1 MANKTVSIQNAL
13 NSGEISPSLFG
24 RLDLEKWKN
33 GSSTARNFF
42 VDYRGGVKSRAG
54 LAYVG
59 TCKQEYPDNPPRDI
73 PFQFNINQGYALE
86 FGTEYMRVKSKGAY
100 VTETMSP
107 IINPNFGAIEG
118 FVGASTPVGY
128 SSSNQAVLEDRS
140 IPYIVQ
146 LEGSPVATGSPGIK
160 LLNYDDVGAEVLQK
174 TVATLGI
181 PSINANGG
189 TCLHPNGNIYSTQGT
204 SNSAVV
210 SIVQTTNLSL
220 LGTFGTAGSTVG
232 SDLTHFA
239 DSFQMI
245 PVLNNNHNYLVS
257 VGLSSAAHNNEIS
270 LWDATGSTLVF
281 QAIAAPS
288 EVNAQVC
295 EGDRNTG
302 QFFALGRPNYGAG
315 ATTPFSLY
323 KGSVSPSLTLT
334 SIVSVSPTTID
345 PSWTN
350 IEVVTGPGYD
360 NSDGNVLCFVGTL
373 DSVTNQNYLVKF
385 NSSTGAVI
393 WKTPVTVQVL
403 DNCDLTKSYMDGLL
417 QVHNHNTNSVIN
429 FDLVLHT
436 QTSTAWNA
444 GIGAAIEHQF
454 FDHAR
459 GAIFSS
465 GAYSQS
471 TGPVPIYLGSYLASS
486 GNTIP
491 ALTTMA
497 IYSSQYLPGV
507 LDDTSGIKIT
517 GITNSNPALFT
528 INFGGLPV
536 YSPGDW
542 IYVRDVV
549 GMTNFNGLTWII
561 DSSPSLNQYVLK
573 DLFGNLVDS
582 TNFPAY
588 VSGGVTERL
597 FTLETPY
604 ASEDLPYLKYTQSA
618 DTMTLTCVNPVTGT
632 EYPPHTLIRHGN
644 ANWTLTQ
651 DVFSATI
658 TPPDDVT
665 IVAYSSSTPTTWYS
679 YVVTSVS
686 LDTGEESVASSQVSV
701 FNNDISLYLGSN
713 TLSWTAVEG
722 ASSYNVYAA
731 PASYSV
737 TSPVSSVFGYIGTA
751 LGSSYVD
758 SNITPDFVTVPPV
771 HFDPFAIGAITDVVI
786 TAKGNG
792 NYSQGTI
799 GWSIQTSTGSG
810 FDGFPIVANGNLVG
824 FVILNQGQN
833 YQPGDTIT
841 FTDSGGGLAKGS
853 YTVTSQ
859 PSDNSEIFLNTSG
872 TIFRVPGHAVDQPTF
887 QMNIGATIPLTLQ
900 ALASFLTSRAVS
912 DINLGV
918 ATYTVDASHLYITYK
933 TPGTVGNAYTL
944 GTAPSGWTRSGTT
957 LTGGGAVGT
966 SAKATLT
973 IGPMTGT
980 YPSVP
985 AYFQQRRVYAGSQNK
1000 PDTYWMSQPGLFSNM
1015 DTSIPVTDSDS
1026 ITGTPWSQQVNGI
1039 QFLVPMPG
1047 GLVILTGKGAWQV
1060 NGGSSAGI
1068 TPSNQTAIAQAYNGC
1083 NNIVPPIP
1091 INYDIVYIQAK
1102 GSILRDLSY
1111 NFYTNIYTGTDLT
1124 VLSNHLFQYN
1134 NINQMAWCE
1143 EPNKLVWC
1151 LRNDGIL
1158 LCLTYMKEQDVYSW
1172 SRHDTNGLFVS
1183 ICSVTEPPV
1192 DALYVI
1198 TQRFIQG
1205 QWRYYSERMNDRL
1218 WQNVEGAFCVDSGVS
1233 YPVPNEVPGLAYLLT
1248 YPTQEYTSDGQVII
1262 FPTAT
1267 LNVSSS
1273 SGTGVTFTTS
1283 DTTEPPFTSN
1293 NIGDIIRVG
1302 GGKAVITSFVDDN
1315 NVIGD
1320 IINPITV
1327 TLQNN
1332 DVDRP
1337 VPYVSGSWS
1346 LAPVTS
1352 TVVNLNHLEGQT
1364 VSILADGSVVDSQV
1378 VTNGS
1383 VTLDDA
1389 ASVITIGLPYT
1400 CQLQTLYLDHP
1411 DQTGTSQTRRKLITS
1426 VGLRV
1431 EASRGIQLG
1440 ADQPDASTQPNYATV
1455 PWDDMNEI
1463 KERTNQTDAGD
1474 AVPLYTGDYFKT
1486 ITSSWAVTGQ
1496 VAVQQV
1502 YPLPANILAI
1512 VSYWSMGD
1520 DQ

>member
-1 MANKTVSIQNAL
+1 MGQSVVSIQNAF
-13 NSGEISPSLFG
+13 NSGELSPSLRG

-33 GSSTARNFF
+33 GASTMRNFF
-42 VDYRGGVKSRAG
+42 VDYRGGAKSRAG

-59 TCKQEYPDNPPRDI
+59 TCKQEYPDNPPRDV

-107 IINPNFGAIEG
+107 VINPNFGAIEG
-118 FVGASTPVGY
+118 LVGSATPVGY
-128 SSSNQAVLEDRS
+128 SSSNQTFLEDRDV
-140 IPYIVQ
+140 PYIVQ
-146 LEGSPVATGSPGIK
+146 LEGSPTATGAPGIK
-160 LLNYDDVGAEVLQK
+160 LLNFDDVGDEILQK
-174 TVATLGI
+174 TVTTIGASGI
-181 PSINANGG
+181 APLSG
-189 TCLHPNGNIYSTQGT
+189 TCLHPNGNIYCTTGP
-204 SNSAVV
+204 SNSTVVNIIQAV
-210 SIVQTTNLSL
+210 NLSL
-220 LGTFGTAGSTVG
+220 AGTFGAIGATLG
-232 SDLTHFA
+232 SDATHFA
-239 DSFQMI
+239 DSFKMI
-245 PVLNNNHNYLVS
+245 PVLNNNHNYLMS
-257 VGLSSAAHNNEIS
+257 VGLSSASHDNEIS
-270 LWDATGSTLVF
+270 LWDATGSSLVF
-281 QAIAAPS
+281 QALQHTS
-288 EVNAQVC
+288 ENGASIC

-302 QFFALGRPNYGAG
+302 QFFALGSPAYGGG

-323 KGSVSPSLTLT
+323 SGSVSPSLSLT
-334 SIVSVSPTTID
+334 SITSVSPTTID
-345 PSWTN
+345 ATWTN
-350 IEVVTGPGYD
+350 IEKVTGPGYD
-360 NSDGNVLCFVGTL
+360 NSDGNILCFVGTL

-385 NSSTGAVI
+385 SSSTGSVI
-393 WKTPVTVQVL
+393 WKTPVPVQVL
-403 DNCDLTKSYMDGLL
+403 NNCDLTKSYMNGLL

-436 QTSTAWNA
+436 QTSTTWNS
-444 GIGAAIEHQF
+444 GIGAANESQF
-454 FDHAR
+454 FDHDR
-459 GAIFSS
+459 GVIFSS
-465 GAYSQS
+465 GAYAQS
-471 TGPVPIYLGSYLASS
+471 TGPVPTYLGSYLAGS

-491 ALTTMA
+491 AATTMV

-507 LDDTSGIKIT
+507 LEDTSGIKIT
-517 GITNSNPALFT
+517 GITNSSPALFT
-528 INFGGLPV
+528 IDFGGLPQ
-536 YSPGDW
+536 YSVGDW

-549 GMTNFNGLTWII
+549 GMTNFNGLSWVI
-561 DSSPSLNQYVLK
+561 DSSPSLNQYVLR
-573 DLFGNLVDS
+573 DLFGDLIDS
-582 TNFPAY
+582 TDLPVY

-597 FTLETPY
+597 FTLATPY

-632 EYPPHTLIRHGN
+632 EYPPHTLTRHAN
-644 ANWTLTQ
+644 ADWTLTQ
-651 DVFSATI
+651 DVFTATT
-658 TPPDDVT
+658 TPPTDVSV
-665 IVAYSSSTPTTWYS
+665 IAYSSSTPTTWYS

-686 LDTGEESVASSQVSV
+686 QDTGEESVASDQVSV

-731 PASYSV
+731 PASYAV

-758 SNITPDFVTVPPV
+758 SNITPDFTTVPPV
-771 HFDPFAIGAITDVVI
+771 HFDPFAVGAITDVVI
-786 TAKGNG
+786 TNGGDG
-792 NYSQGTI
+792 NYSQQTI
-799 GWSIQTSTGSG
+799 GWSVSSATGTG
-810 FDGFPIVANGNLVG
+810 FDGFPIVANGFLVG

-833 YQPGDTIT
+833 YQSGDTIT
-841 FTDSGGGLAKGS
+841 FTDSGGGLARGS
-853 YTVTSQ
+853 FAVTANPVDEDSLTMNGINYQFRSQ
-859 PSDNSEIFLNTSG
+859 SNLDHPEYEMQIQS
-872 TIFRVPGHAVDQPTF
+872 
-887 QMNIGATIPLTLQ
+887 TIPLNTVNAANFFTART
-900 ALASFLTSRAVS
+900 ALAVTL
-912 DINLGV
+912 
-918 ATYTVDASHLYITYK
+918 ATYTADTSHLYVTYK
-933 TPGTVGNAYTL
+933 TPGTAGNAFTISSAA
-944 GTAPSGWTRSGTT
+944 TGWTASGTH

-973 IGPMTGT
+973 IGPLTGT

-1091 INYDIVYIQAK
+1091 INYDIIYVQAK

-1111 NFYTNIYTGTDLT
+1111 NFFTNIYTGTDLT

-1151 LRNDGIL
+1151 LRNDGVL

-1183 ICSVTEPPV
+1183 VCSITEPPV

-1198 TQRFIQG
+1198 TQRFIRG

-1218 WQNVEGAFCVDSGVS
+1218 WQNVEGTFCVDSGVS

-1248 YPTQEYTSDGQVII
+1248 YPTQKYFNDGQVII

-1267 LNVSSS
+1267 LSVSAS

-1283 DTTEPPFTSN
+1283 NTTEPPFTSDN
-1293 NIGDIIRVG
+1293 VGNIIRCG
-1302 GGKAVITSFVDDN
+1302 GGKAVVTSFIDENTV
-1315 NVIGD
+1315 VGD
-1320 IINPITV
+1320 ITNPITE
-1327 TLQNN
+1327 TLQDNIVN
-1332 DVDRP
+1332 LP
-1337 VPYVSGSWS
+1337 IPYTSGSWS
-1346 LAPVTS
+1346 LTTVTS

-1364 VSILADGSVVDSQV
+1364 VSVLADGSVVDTQTV
-1378 VTNGS
+1378 VNGS
-1383 VTLDDA
+1383 VTLTEP
-1389 ASVITIGLPYT
+1389 ASVVTIGLPYT

-1411 DQTGTSQTRRKLITS
+1411 DQTGTSQTRRKLIS
-1426 VGLRV
+1426 AVGLRV
-1431 EASRGIQLG
+1431 EMSRGIELG
-1440 ADQPDASTQPNYATV
+1440 ADQPDASVQPNYATV

-1463 KERTNQTDAGD
+1463 KERNNQTDAGD
-1474 AVPLYTGDYFKT
+1474 AVPLFTGDYFKT
-1486 ITSSWAVTGQ
+1486 ISSSWAVEGQ
-1496 VAVQQV
+1496 VSVQQV
-1502 YPLPANILAI
+1502 YPLPANILAV
-1512 VSYWSMGD
+1512 VSYWNQGD
-1520 DQ
+1520 DK

>member
-1 MANKTVSIQNAL
+1 MAIKTVQIQNAL

-33 GSSTARNFF
+33 GSSTSRNFF

-86 FGTEYMRVKSKGAY
+86 FGTNYMRVKSQGAY
-100 VTETMSP
+100 VTETLSP
-107 IINPNFGAIEG
+107 IDNPNFGAIEG
-118 FVGASTPVGY
+118 LVGSSTPVGY
-128 SSSNQAVLEDRS
+128 SSSNQTFVEDRD
-140 IPYIVQ
+140 IPYVVQ
-146 LEGSPVATGSPGIK
+146 LEGSPTATGAPGLK
-160 LLNYDDVGAEVLQK
+160 LLNFNDVGNEALQR
-174 TVATLGI
+174 TVTSLGVPAI
-181 PSINANGG
+181 APLSGN
-189 TCLHPNGNIYSTQGT
+189 CLHPNGNVYCTQGV
-204 SNSAVV
+204 SNSTVV
-210 SIVQTTNLSL
+210 NIVQVVDLSL
-220 LGTFGTAGSTVG
+220 VGTFGTTGAQLG
-232 SDLTHFA
+232 SDATHFA

-245 PVLNNNHNYLVS
+245 PVKNNNHNYLVS
-257 VGLSSAAHNNEIS
+257 VGLSSASSHNEIS
-270 LWDATGSTLVF
+270 LWDATGTDLVF
-281 QAIAAPS
+281 QAVTSPS
-288 EVNAQVC
+288 EVNASVC
-295 EGDRNTG
+295 EGSRKSG
-302 QFFALGRPNYGAG
+302 QFFVIGYPIYGG
-315 ATTPFSLY
+315 GSTTPFSLY
-323 KGSVSPSLTLT
+323 KGSVSGALSLT
-334 SIVSVSPTTID
+334 SIASVSPHNID
-345 PSWTN
+345 STWTN
-350 IEVVTGPGYD
+350 IEAVTGPGYD
-360 NSDGNVLCFVGTL
+360 NSDGNLLCFVSTL

-385 NSSTGAVI
+385 NSKTGSVV
-393 WKTPVTVQVL
+393 WKFPVSPQVKG
-403 DNCDLTKSYMDGLL
+403 NCSLTKCYIDGLL
-417 QVHNHNTNSVIN
+417 QVHDHNTSSVVT
-429 FDLVLHT
+429 FDLVLNT
-436 QTSTAWNA
+436 QTSTPWNA
-444 GIGAAIEHQF
+444 GIGAASEAQF
-454 FDHAR
+454 FDHDR

-471 TGPVPIYLGSYLASS
+471 TGPVPTYLGSYLASS

-491 ALTTMA
+491 ALTTMV
-497 IYSSQYLPGV
+497 IYSSRYLPGV
-507 LDDTSGIKIT
+507 LESSGIEIT
-517 GITNSNPALFT
+517 SITNSDPALFT
-528 INFGGLPV
+528 IDFGGLPS
-536 YSPGDW
+536 YSVGDW
-542 IYVRDVV
+542 IYIRDAQ
-549 GMTNFNGLTWII
+549 GMTNFNGLTWVI
-561 DSSPSLNQYVLK
+561 DSSPSLNQYVLR

-582 TNFPAY
+582 SSFLSY
-588 VSGGVTERL
+588 VSGGITERL

-604 ASEDLPYLKYTQSA
+604 ASEDLPYLKFTQSA
-618 DTMTLTCVNPVTGT
+618 DTMTLTCVNPVTGV
-632 EYPPHTLIRHGN
+632 EYSPHTLTRHGN
-644 ANWTLTQ
+644 ADWTLTQ
-651 DVFSATI
+651 DVFTATI
-658 TPPDDVT
+658 TPPTDVSV
-665 IVAYSSSTPTTWYS
+665 VAYSSSTPTTWYS

-686 LDTGEESVASSQVSV
+686 QSTGEESVASDQISV

-731 PASYSV
+731 PASYAV

-758 SNITPDFVTVPPV
+758 SNITPDFTTVPPV
-771 HFDPFAIGAITDVVI
+771 HFDPFAVGAITDVVI
-786 TAKGNG
+786 TAPGDG
-792 NYSQGTI
+792 NYSQQTI
-799 GWSIQTSTGSG
+799 SWSVDSATGSG

-824 FVILNQGQN
+824 FVILNQGSG
-833 YQPGDTIT
+833 YQSGDSIT
-841 FTDSGGGLAKGS
+841 FSDSGGGLAKGM
-853 YTVTSQ
+853 YTVSAI
-859 PSDNSEIFLNTSG
+859 PSDEDSLTLNGINYQFRVNSNLDHPEYEIQIQSTIALNTVNTSN
-872 TIFRVPGHAVDQPTF
+872 F
-887 QMNIGATIPLTLQ
+887 LTART
-900 ALASFLTSRAVS
+900 ALAVTLATYVS
-912 DINLGV
+912 DPTHV
-918 ATYTVDASHLYITYK
+918 YITYK
-933 TPGTVGNAYTL
+933 TPGSDGNAYTFSSS
-944 GTAPSGWTRSGTT
+944 TPGWTASGTH
-957 LTGGGAVGT
+957 LTGGGAKGT
-966 SAKATLT
+966 GGRATLT
-973 IGPMTGT
+973 VGALTGT

-1000 PDTYWMSQPGLFSNM
+1000 PDTYWMSQPGLFLNM

-1039 QFLVPMPG
+1039 QFMVPMPG

-1060 NGGSSAGI
+1060 NGGSAAGI

-1134 NINQMAWCE
+1134 SISQMVWCE

-1183 ICSVTEPPV
+1183 VCSITEPPV

-1198 TQRFIQG
+1198 TQRFILG
-1205 QWRYYSERMNDRL
+1205 KWRYYSERMNDRL
-1218 WQNVEGAFCVDSGVS
+1218 WQNVEGSFCVDSGVS

-1248 YPTQEYTSDGQVII
+1248 YPTQKYTTDGQVII

-1283 DTTEPPFTSN
+1283 DTTEAPFTSDN
-1293 NIGDIIRVG
+1293 VGDIIRVG
-1302 GGKAVITSFVDDN
+1302 GGKAVVTSFVDEN
-1315 NVIGD
+1315 NVVGD
-1320 IINPITV
+1320 VINPITV

-1332 DVDRP
+1332 NVDQP
-1337 VPYVSGSWS
+1337 IPYVSGSWS

-1352 TVVNLNHLEGQT
+1352 VVVNLNHLEGQT

-1383 VTLDDA
+1383 VTLDDP
-1389 ASVITIGLPYT
+1389 ASVVTIGLPYV

-1463 KERTNQTDAGD
+1463 KERTNRTDAGD

-1512 VSYWSMGD
+1512 VSYWTMGD
-1520 DQ
+1520 DA